1 MEENIKM
8 QFLGFE
14 DGRIACIRGIIYRIY
29 GILVGGEVKR
39 NNETQTLKSIV
50 YRIPLIGKELTPY
63 SLISADEENEFK
75 VLGEPSKFTMNHIN
89 TILRLQKEWGTFKSV
104 SATLL
109 ELRDNSVGS
118 LSIMNNE
125 NMCIPIM
132 VRKGMF
138 YLNDIVVGNT
148 NVIYELAALQ
158 KFAFTSF
165 FEFISD
171 NCEISLE
178 KVSIVKK
185 ALKNISEHGLWKYNE
200 STDADC
206 FYYDGEYI
214 YTNELVVKE
223 KISFFDFDRKYPQS
237 QKIVKSFIG
246 F

>member
-1 MEENIKM
+1 
-8 QFLGFE
+8 
-14 DGRIACIRGIIYRIY
+14 
-29 GILVGGEVKR
+29 
-39 NNETQTLKSIV
+39 
-50 YRIPLIGKELTPY
+50 
-63 SLISADEENEFK
+63 
-75 VLGEPSKFTMNHIN
+75 
-89 TILRLQKEWGTFKSV
+89 
-104 SATLL
+104 
-109 ELRDNSVGS
+109 
-118 LSIMNNE
+118 
-125 NMCIPIM
+125 M

-158 KFAFTSF
+158 KFTFTSF

-178 KVSIVKK
+178 KISIVKK

-214 YTNELVVKE
+214 YTNGLVIKE